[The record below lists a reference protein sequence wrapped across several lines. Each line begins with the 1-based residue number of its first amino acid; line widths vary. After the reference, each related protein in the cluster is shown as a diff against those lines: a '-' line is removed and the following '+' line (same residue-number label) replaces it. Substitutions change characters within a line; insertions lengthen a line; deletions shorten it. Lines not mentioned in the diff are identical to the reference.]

1 MSEYI
6 VRFSRRQR
14 AEHVAVMSLFAVLA
28 LTGLPQRFF
37 EAGWAQTIVV
47 ALGGIDRVRWFHRI
61 AGLLFS
67 ILLVT
72 HVSTII
78 IGLGIG
84 RMTPTLLPT
93 RKDFHDT
100 VIQLRYYLGLTDEE
114 AKFGRF
120 DYRQKFEYWG
130 LLLGGVGMVATGLA
144 LYFPVIVTRWLPG
157 EFIPM
162 AKVIHS
168 NEGLMAFLIVILWH
182 VYNAHL
188 APEVF
193 PFDTSIFTGTI
204 SRERLQKDHPLEHD
218 AHMAHGALDA
228 HEPPAAIGRHG

>member
-1 MSEYI
+1 MSEYV

-14 AEHVAVMSLFAVLA
+14 AEHVAVMTLFAVLA

-37 EAGWAQTIVV
+37 ESTWAQAIVV
-47 ALGGIDRVRWFHRI
+47 ALGGIDRVRWFHRM

-67 ILLVT
+67 FLLVI
-72 HVSTII
+72 HVSTIVV
-78 IGLGIG
+78 GLGIG
-84 RMTPTLLPT
+84 RMAPSLVPT
-93 RKDFHDT
+93 RKDFRDT
-100 VIQLRYYLGLTDEE
+100 ITQLRYYLGLSDEE
-114 AKFGRF
+114 ARFGRF

-157 EFIPM
+157 ELIPT
-162 AKVIHS
+162 AKVVHS

-193 PFDTSIFTGTI
+193 PFDTSIFTGKI
-204 SRERLQKDHPLEHD
+204 SRERLQHDHPLEHE
-218 AHMAHGALDA
+218 AHRALDA